1 MLSCIAIDDEPLALE
16 LMKKYISK
24 IYFLE
29 LKGVF
34 TDPFEAKKLLESSH
48 IDIVFLDIQ
57 MPDINGIEFSK
68 IISKKDSAV
77 IFTTAFSE
85 YAVEGFNVDAIDY
98 LLKPIEYDR
107 FLKSVYKAKE
117 YTDFISNQE
126 MQDGYI
132 FVKSDYQMT
141 KINLKDILY
150 IEGLD
155 DYIKIY
161 LPQKPILTLMTLKTI
176 ALKLPSKEFI
186 RIHRSYIIP
195 ISKIEHISKSKVK
208 IADKEIPIG
217 VSYSENFFTVMDKRM
232 GGESK
237 L

>member
-1 MLSCIAIDDEPLALE
+1 MLTCIAIDDEPLALE
-16 LMKKYISK
+16 LLKKYLAK

-34 TDPFEAKKLLESSH
+34 TDPFEAKKLLETAN
-48 IDIVFLDIQ
+48 IDIIFLDIQ

-68 IISKKDSAV
+68 IINKKNSAV

-117 YTDFISNQE
+117 YIDYITNQE
-126 MQDGYI
+126 IQDGYI
-132 FVKSDYQMT
+132 FVKSDYQMA
-141 KINLKDILY
+141 KINLKEILF

-161 LPQKPILTLMTLKTI
+161 LPQKSILTLMTLKTI
-176 ALKLPSKEFI
+176 TQKLPAKEFV
-186 RIHRSYIIP
+186 RIHRSYIVP
-195 ISKIEHISKSKVK
+195 ISKIENISKSKVK
-208 IADKEIPIG
+208 IGDKEIPIG
-217 VSYSENFFTVMDKRM
+217 ISYSESFFAVMDKKM
-232 GGESK
+232 G
-237 L
+237 

>member
-1 MLSCIAIDDEPLALE
+1 MLTCIAIDDEPLALE
-16 LMKKYISK
+16 VMKKYIAK

-29 LKGVF
+29 LKGTF
-34 TDPFEAKKLLESSH
+34 TDAYEAKKLLDEH
-48 IDIVFLDIQ
+48 PIDLLFLDIQ

-68 IISKKDSAV
+68 LIDKKITAV

-85 YAVEGFNVDAIDY
+85 YAVDGFNVDAIDY

-117 YTDFISNQE
+117 YIDYSTAQE
-126 MQDGYI
+126 LNEGFI
-132 FVKSDYQMT
+132 FVKSDYQMV

-161 LPQKPILTLMTLKTI
+161 LTQKSVLTLMTLKTI
-176 ALKLPSKEFI
+176 MQKLPSKEFI
-186 RIHRSYIIP
+186 RVHRSYIVP
-195 ISKIEHISKSKVK
+195 ISKIVNVSKSKIK

-217 VSYSENFFTVMDKRM
+217 ISYSESFFAEMDKKM
-232 GGESK
+232 S
-237 L
+237 

>member
-1 MLSCIAIDDEPLALE
+1 MLSCLVIDDEPLAVE
-16 LMKKYISK
+16 LMKKYIAK

-29 LKGVF
+29 LKGAF
-34 TDPFEAKKLLESSH
+34 TDPFEAKKLIESH
-48 IDIVFLDIQ
+48 PVDLLFLDIQ

-68 IISKKDSAV
+68 AISSKEIAV

-117 YTDFISNQE
+117 YIDYIHNQE
-126 MQDGYI
+126 LQEGYI
-132 FVKSDYQMT
+132 FVKSDYQMV

-155 DYIKIY
+155 DYIKIH
-161 LPQKPILTLMTLKTI
+161 LPNKSILTLMTLKTI
-176 ALKLPSKEFI
+176 SQKLPSKEFL
-186 RIHRSYIIP
+186 RVHRSYIVP
-195 ISKIEHISKSKVK
+195 MSKIENISKSKIKVHE
-208 IADKEIPIG
+208 KELPIG
-217 VSYSENFFTVMDKRM
+217 VSYSEGFFAAMDKKM
-232 GGESK
+232 N
-237 L
+237 